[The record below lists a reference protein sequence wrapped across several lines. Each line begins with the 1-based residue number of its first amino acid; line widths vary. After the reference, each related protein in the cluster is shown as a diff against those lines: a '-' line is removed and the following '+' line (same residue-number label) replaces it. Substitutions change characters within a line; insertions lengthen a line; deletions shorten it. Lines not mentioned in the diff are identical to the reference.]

1 MMTTTKKT
9 SQVHEA
15 YLAIEN
21 RIVTLEFVPG
31 SKLTERFIID
41 SVGFG
46 RTPVREAIQ
55 RLMLEGLIEVHPR
68 SGVKIVDIRP
78 EDYPLVMEPRLS
90 LEPLLAR
97 SAARF
102 GGPRDRELIAHCMHE
117 MHTAARRGDVRG
129 YLRQDKALDEALSK
143 AAANPYLP
151 RALAPLQTHSR
162 RFWFHYH
169 GTNGLVE
176 AAAGHVAVCQ
186 EVIIGD
192 SDAAFDKARLL
203 MEYLFNGSRAR
214 VVVGNG

>member
-1 MMTTTKKT
+1 MKKATTT
-9 SQVHEA
+9 SQLHEA
-15 YLAIEN
+15 YLAIED

-31 SKLTERFIID
+31 SMLTEKFIID

-78 EDYPLVMEPRLS
+78 EDYPRAIEPRLT

-102 GGPRDRELIAHCMHE
+102 GGPRNREIIVHCMHE
-117 MHTAARRGDVRG
+117 MHAAARRGDVRG
-129 YLRQDKALDEALSK
+129 YLRQDKALDEAISS
-143 AAANPYLP
+143 AAANPFLP
-151 RALAPLQTHSR
+151 RILAPLQIHSR

-176 AAAGHVAVCQ
+176 AADGHVAVCQ
-186 EVIIGD
+186 AIIVGD
-192 SDAAFDKARLL
+192 GEAAFEKARAL
-203 MEYLFNGSRAR
+203 MEYLFAGSKAR
-214 VVVGNG
+214 VV